1 MDAERS
7 RKTFRSIFQRVTER
21 GQVHAAGAIGTS
33 EATVSR
39 MVSQLEQFAGL
50 LTFAGLKVV
59 PSEMQ
64 CYRPDYID
72 SLKAMAREHLNS
84 DPKPPLEWD

>member
-1 MDAERS
+1 
-7 RKTFRSIFQRVTER
+7 
-21 GQVHAAGAIGTS
+21 
-33 EATVSR
+33 

>member
-1 MDAERS
+1 MDAERA
-7 RKTFRSIFQRVTER
+7 RKTFKATFHKVSEK
-21 GQVHAAGAIGTS
+21 GQAHIAIDIGVS

-39 MVSQLEQFAGL
+39 LVSQLESYSNL
-50 LTFAGLKVV
+50 LTSAGLKVV

-64 CYRPDYID
+64 CYRQDYID

-84 DPKPPLEWD
+84 DYKPPLEWD